1 MDDWVLSTFNIPSV
15 TNELGTE
22 DQYTDAWTVQSV
34 DTGYQLVN
42 ENLPWL
48 EHTYHKIGPQLK
60 VNGGSFKSLAQKS
73 DAPKDE
79 KLVGIAGKDATT
91 EKEEPNL
98 M

>member
-1 MDDWVLSTFNIPSV
+1 MARTH
-15 TNELGTE
+15 
-22 DQYTDAWTVQSV
+22 
-34 DTGYQLVN
+34 
-42 ENLPWL
+42 LPQNR
-48 EHTYHKIGPQLK
+48 PQLK

-79 KLVGIAGKDATT
+79 KLVGIAGKDATP